1 MEFDLKKYLAQTAHM
16 SPDEIKDAVLNNKD
30 VGDGLGDYIK
40 SVHSDGAHIIEH
52 YVTEEELDHLLALVA
67 GISTS
72 KMMETPEIGTQDKI
86 LLLAIMTGNAEFM
99 KALTLSVMC
108 ASIGIAGREEW
119 R

>member
-16 SPDEIKDAVLNNKD
+16 SPDEIKDVVINSTD
-30 VGDGLGDYIK
+30 VGNGLSEYING
-40 SVHSDGAHIIEH
+40 VHSDGAHVIEH
-52 YVTEEELDHLLALVA
+52 YVTDDELDHLLALVA

-72 KMMETPEIGTQDKI
+72 KMMETPEISKEDKI
-86 LLLAIMTGNAEFM
+86 LLLAIMTGNSEFM